1 MLTETFKSANRQTA
15 VHLLKNTNLVQI
27 DNEVR
32 FRFKHLIKHIKFLE
46 NFGIYLN
53 GDIKKMITKN
63 KLNLNSDLIFK
74 NYKPILDYDFFYKIN
89 KLNKNT
95 KKLIPSRMLWLYNI
109 DLDRRNDIF
118 FTAAGIEDALQV
130 AYRFIG

>member
-1 MLTETFKSANRQTA
+1 
-15 VHLLKNTNLVQI
+15 
-27 DNEVR
+27 
-32 FRFKHLIKHIKFLE
+32 
-46 NFGIYLN
+46 
-53 GDIKKMITKN
+53 MITKN

>member
-1 MLTETFKSANRQTA
+1 
-15 VHLLKNTNLVQI
+15 
-27 DNEVR
+27 
-32 FRFKHLIKHIKFLE
+32 
-46 NFGIYLN
+46 
-53 GDIKKMITKN
+53 MITKN

-74 NYKPILDYDFFYKIN
+74 NYKPILDYDFYKIN

-118 FTAAGIEDALQV
+118 LQL
-130 AYRFIG
+130 RE